1 MTTYL
6 WFFVAFL
13 SGWAMRVLIG
23 NVADLIQS
31 RTYGRTYLAVG
42 LWNVFLM
49 LLVIEMWVAS
59 PFVSQNGESGG
70 TIETGSFL
78 LFIILPTA
86 VTLMAYLLVPE
97 PGKYEVDVEVSIEGE
112 AEDDAPAVP
121 SGGKQPLTLEA
132 AFNRNRTFFFGIL
145 LALPVVSVLR
155 ELLTGDFVLMSND
168 LGFRALIAIGALAGF
183 FVRSRRGNTILAS
196 LMIAVIVAYIL
207 VVFPY
212 VSAGGKG

>member
-31 RTYGRTYLAVG
+31 RTYGRSYLAVA

-49 LLVIEMWVAS
+49 LLVIEMWVAA
-59 PFVSQNGESGG
+59 PFASDGSTSQ
-70 TIETGSFL
+70 IETGSFL
-78 LFIILPTA
+78 LFILLPTA
-86 VTLMAYLLVPE
+86 VTLMAYLLQPE
-97 PGKYEVDVEVSIEGE
+97 PGKYEIDMEISVDGAAE
-112 AEDDAPAVP
+112 ADSPDLPAPSSPVR
-121 SGGKQPLTLEA
+121 PLEE
-132 AFNRNRTFFFGIL
+132 AFNYNRSFFFGIL

-155 ELLTGDFVLMSND
+155 ELVAGDFVLMSQD
-168 LGFRALIAIGALAGF
+168 LGFRALIAVGAIAGF
-183 FVRSRRGNTILAS
+183 FVKSRRGNTILAS
-196 LMIAVIVAYIL
+196 LMVAVIVAYTL

-212 VSAGGKG
+212 VTTGGG

>member
-59 PFVSQNGESGG
+59 PLSHKTESPGNDRD
-70 TIETGSFL
+70 GSFL

-121 SGGKQPLTLEA
+121 PA
-132 AFNRNRTFFFGIL
+132 A
-145 LALPVVSVLR
+145 S
-155 ELLTGDFVLMSND
+155 S
-168 LGFRALIAIGALAGF
+168 
-183 FVRSRRGNTILAS
+183 RSRLKRPSTAIAHSSSGSCLPSRLSAS
-196 LMIAVIVAYIL
+196 CANC
-207 VVFPY
+207 
-212 VSAGGKG
+212 SRETSCS